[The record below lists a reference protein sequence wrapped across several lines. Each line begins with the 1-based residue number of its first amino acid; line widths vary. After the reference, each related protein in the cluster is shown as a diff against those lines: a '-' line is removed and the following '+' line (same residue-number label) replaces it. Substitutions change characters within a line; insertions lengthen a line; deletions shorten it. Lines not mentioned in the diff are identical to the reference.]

1 MFYTEYEFKQIEEL
15 KNEIVPIITNKA
27 ASSLSPSL
35 IKLCETIG
43 HRYWPSFCTKCSSG
57 RYNLMTRL
65 YYRLL
70 EDEKEKNKINQEKNG
85 KEEKSGD
92 GKSVSK
98 TNRKSGSKATG
109 SKTKE

>member
-1 MFYTEYEFKQIEEL
+1 MYFSDEELKQIEAC
-15 KNEIVPIITNKA
+15 KNELVQVITNKA

-43 HRYWPSFCTKCSSG
+43 HQHWPSFCTKCSSG

-65 YYRLL
+65 YYRWI
-70 EDEKEKNKINQEKNG
+70 EDEKEKNKINKEKNG

-98 TNRKSGSKATG
+98 SNRKK
-109 SKTKE
+109 